1 MNDAD
6 GSGRRYNGG
15 LLLLPPALHCCRF
28 FSLMKRALSDSN
40 YFRTIGEVTSLY
52 PAGIWKLLRSTGA
65 VEKFPVSV

>member
-1 MNDAD
+1 MLMDRAAATMAAFCF
-6 GSGRRYNGG
+6 Y
-15 LLLLPPALHCCRF
+15 PPHCIAARF